1 MISNKTLVLGI
12 GNPILQDDGIGVH
25 VVQQLKACTPANS
38 QVDFLDGGTLSFS
51 LIGEIEAATN
61 LIVID
66 AAQLDDL
73 PGSVRVFL
81 GEEMDLFL
89 GRQKNSSVH
98 DVTLIDLMSIALL
111 SDRLP
116 INRALIGIQPEII
129 DWGTEPTLAVKYAI
143 PSACNLTLELIEKW
157 HL

>member
-129 DWGTEPTLAVKYAI
+129 DWGTEPTLAVKNAI